1 MAKTKRTPIPKS
13 IRFEVFKR
21 DSFRCQYCGK
31 SADDPS
37 VRLEVDHIIPVAKG
51 GDNSIMNLITSC
63 RDCNRGKGARELS
76 DESVIVKQKKL
87 LDDIQERKEI
97 IEMMARWKTELML
110 ETEKE
115 VSIVNNYIGTISNW
129 SLTDVGKTKLRRM
142 INNYGFEEVYQAT
155 EIAFNKYYRGDTK
168 SWDIAFNK
176 IGGILYNRKIGRTKE
191 YYGH

>member
-1 MAKTKRTPIPKS
+1 MAKTKRAPIPKS

>member
-1 MAKTKRTPIPKS
+1 MAKAKRTPIPKS